1 MDEKLLY
8 TKELSVTDEYD
19 VVVCGGGPSGW
30 VAAVSAARNGCRTA
44 LIDRYGFFGGTA
56 TAGIVV
62 PLSGYYYKGKRVVGG
77 IAWEFVEKLDKLGA
91 AHVELPKGHI
101 SYHPEYYKLVAQRMV
116 RESGVH
122 VYSNTY
128 LSDCVMEGDRVRYVV
143 VNNKSGTHAIGGK
156 CFIDATGDGDLCYMA
171 GVPMLE
177 AEGEGLQPVSMCFIL
192 EGVDVDTDLM
202 RDCIRHDGKNGAA
215 SCNTVIRNRLLERVK
230 EIDGEQFGG
239 PWFNTLNK
247 GESLAVNC
255 TRIGID
261 ATDPEAYTKAEYALR
276 ENMFKIVSMMK
287 EDFPEFKNCEIVSS
301 GVNAG
306 IRETRRIKGVYTMTA
321 EDVANP
327 VRPTC
332 PVAHLA
338 HPMDIHSTKSSAQS
352 LISLSGDVFVPFETT
367 VSHEVEN
374 LLAVGRCVSV
384 AREPYASLRV
394 MGTLMCIGESAGIA
408 AKLKLETGAHV
419 AHLPLSELDR
429 RITEKGIVL

>member
-1 MDEKLLY
+1 MDEKVLY
-8 TKELSVTDEYD
+8 TKELNVTDTYD

-44 LIDRYGFFGGTA
+44 LIDRYGFLGGTA

-62 PLSGYYYKGKRVVGG
+62 PLSGYYYKEKRVAGG
-77 IAWEFVEKLDKLGA
+77 IAWEFVEELDKLGA

-116 RESGVH
+116 RKSGVH
-122 VYSNTY
+122 LYSNAY
-128 LSDCVMEGDRVRYVV
+128 LSDCITENGTVKYVI
-143 VNNKSGTHAIGGK
+143 VNDKSGTHAIGGK
-156 CFIDATGDGDLCYMA
+156 CFIDATGDGDLCHMA
-171 GVPMLE
+171 GIPMLE
-177 AEGEGLQPVSMCFIL
+177 AEGEGLQPVSMCFII
-192 EGVDVDTDLM
+192 EGVDVTTDLM

-215 SCNTVIRNRLLERVK
+215 SCNTVIRNRLLERIG
-230 EIDGEQFGG
+230 EIDGGQFGG

-255 TRIGID
+255 TRIGVD
-261 ATDPEAYTKAEYALR
+261 ATDPEAYAKAEYALR
-276 ENMFKIVSMMK
+276 ENMFKIVSMLK

-301 GVNAG
+301 AVNAG
-306 IRETRRIKGVYTMTA
+306 IRETRRIKGIYTMTA

-327 VRPTC
+327 RRPAC

-352 LISLSGDVFVPFETT
+352 LISLSDDVFVPFETT
-367 VSHEVEN
+367 VSDRIDN
-374 LLAVGRCVSV
+374 LIAVGRCVSV

-394 MGTLMCIGESAGIA
+394 MGTLMCIGECAGIA
-408 AKLKLETGAHV
+408 AKLKLECGAPV
-419 AHLPLSELDR
+419 YALPIEELDR
-429 RITEKGIVL
+429 RITEKAIVL